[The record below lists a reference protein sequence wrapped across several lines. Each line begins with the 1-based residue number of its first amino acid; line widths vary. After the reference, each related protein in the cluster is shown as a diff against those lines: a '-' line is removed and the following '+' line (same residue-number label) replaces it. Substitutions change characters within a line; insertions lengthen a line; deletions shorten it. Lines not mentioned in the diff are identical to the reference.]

1 LDLILYLGFGFCNL
15 GFGIWNLCC
24 PAASMAENNP
34 EELTYRDSAAHIR
47 VAQKES
53 R

>member
-1 LDLILYLGFGFCNL
+1 VVKNFWDLGFV
-15 GFGIWNLCC
+15 IWNLL
-24 PAASMAENNP
+24 PSAVSMAENNP